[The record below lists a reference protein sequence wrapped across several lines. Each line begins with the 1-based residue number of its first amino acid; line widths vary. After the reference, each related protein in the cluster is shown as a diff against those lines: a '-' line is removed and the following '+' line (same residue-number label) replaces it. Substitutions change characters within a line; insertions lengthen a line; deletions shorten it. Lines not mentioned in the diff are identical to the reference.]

1 MTIDEKTKGEKLQY
15 NINRGAA
22 KIWALLLG
30 KIDKYEYFT
39 DEEILP
45 SDQSKIIVQEK
56 FTNSPLGKAFEEQI
70 KKQVEALEVLK
81 PITKKLTIKDAI
93 PENTLSEEA
102 INELSEIEEI

>member
-1 MTIDEKTKGEKLQY
+1 MTIDEKIKGEKLQH
-15 NINRGAA
+15 NINREAA
-22 KIWALLLG
+22 QIWALLLG
-30 KIDKYEYFT
+30 KIDTYEYFT

-45 SDQSKIIVQEK
+45 SDQSRIIVQEK

-70 KKQVEALEVLK
+70 KKQALEVLK